1 LALLESPL
9 CTQDDIDQMFNL
21 FQQHINTIQD
31 EETKMKLQKIF
42 AYMKSIQ
49 EKEQI
54 SKEQDEK
61 DIEVLLASLG
71 TI

>member
-1 LALLESPL
+1 
-9 CTQDDIDQMFNL
+9 MFNL